1 MNEQTID
8 LDGFDHIPN
17 IPNETELSDLEAR

>member
-1 MNEQTID
+1 MQTID

-17 IPNETELSDLEAR
+17 IPNETELSDLAAR